1 MSMKRHLRVGSCSP
15 RRPEWPLNL
24 MIRTMGGDATQERRD
39 RLILVT
45 NFIEELESKVGAKKQ
60 ISMLR
65 DARFRRSNQATSR

>member
-1 MSMKRHLRVGSCSP
+1 
-15 RRPEWPLNL
+15 

-65 DARFRRSNQATSR
+65 DARSRRSNQATSR

>member
-1 MSMKRHLRVGSCSP
+1 
-15 RRPEWPLNL
+15 